1 MKTLEDVIYNDD
13 PKKAKEVIKRMIGV
27 VRATQDY
34 VDVIGIQVDTD
45 EGIDLLEALETLSE
59 TL

>member
-1 MKTLEDVIYNDD
+1 MKTLEDVIYNGD